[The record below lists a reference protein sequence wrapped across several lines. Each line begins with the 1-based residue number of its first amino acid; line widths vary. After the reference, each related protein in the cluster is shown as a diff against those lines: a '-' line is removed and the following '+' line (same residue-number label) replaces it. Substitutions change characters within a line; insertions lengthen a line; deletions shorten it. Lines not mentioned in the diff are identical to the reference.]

1 MYLILNTSYKDKMR
15 DKLLHT
21 PEGVRDIYNSECAIK
36 LLIQDRLHHVLK
48 LYGFRDIQTPSFE
61 FFDIFNQER
70 GTVASKD
77 MYKLFDKEGNTMVL
91 RPDITPSIARCVAKY
106 YKDEELP
113 IRLCYIGNTYINSTT
128 YQGKLKE
135 VTQLGAELV
144 NDDSVDA
151 DAEMLAITIECLL
164 KSGLKE
170 FQLELG
176 NADFLKALIKEAGFE
191 NEEDIIK
198 LKDLIENKNM
208 FGMEEIIMNKNMTK
222 ELEDMFLKLPELF
235 GTLEILEYA
244 KGVTKNPRA
253 INAINRLEK
262 LYDIMTEYGF
272 ERYISFDLGMLS
284 KYDYYTGIIFRA
296 YTYKTGEAIVTG
308 GRYDNLVGQFGKKCP
323 AIGLAIVIDNLMLA
337 LTRQKLLPVIESSD
351 TLIIYTPKYRK
362 IAIGLA
368 GYFRKE
374 DNNVIL
380 QLSKENVGIDEYKSY
395 LMNMNIGGL
404 LYIDDEKDIIIFDT
418 ESGNKQIVDINE
430 ISNKI

>member
-1 MYLILNTSYKDKMR
+1 MK

-21 PEGVRDIYNSECAIK
+21 PEGVRDIYSTECEVK
-36 LLIQDRLHHVLK
+36 LLLQRNLHQVLK

-106 YKDEELP
+106 YKEEDLP
-113 IRLCYIGNTYINSTT
+113 IRLSYIGNTYINSTT

-135 VTQLGAELV
+135 ATQLGAELV
-144 NDDSVDA
+144 NDDSIDA

-164 KSGLKE
+164 KAGLKE

-176 NADFLKALIKEAGFE
+176 NADFLRSLIDEVGFS
-191 NEEDIIK
+191 NQEDIAK

-208 FGMEEIIMNKNMTK
+208 FGMEEIIINKDLSKGLK
-222 ELEDMFLKLPELF
+222 EILLKLPELF
-235 GTLEILEYA
+235 GSLDVLEYA
-244 KGVTKNPRA
+244 KSVISFPRA
-253 INAINRLEK
+253 IKAIERLES
-262 LYDIMTEYGF
+262 LYEIMKDYGF
-272 ERYISFDLGMLS
+272 EKYISFDLGMLS
-284 KYDYYTGIIFRA
+284 KYDYYTGIIFKA

-308 GRYDNLVGQFGKKCP
+308 GRYDNLVGQFGKDCP

-337 LTRQKLLPVIESSD
+337 LSRQKLLPQIDSSD
-351 TLIIYTPKYRK
+351 TMILYTADYRK
-362 IAIGLA
+362 EAIALA

-374 DNNVIL
+374 GNNVVL
-380 QLSKENVGIDEYKSY
+380 QRSKEGVELETY
-395 LMNMNIGGL
+395 LPFMKNMNIGGL
-404 LYIDDEKDIIIFDT
+404 LYIDNDRDILVMDASDGSRQMASIKELMDD
-418 ESGNKQIVDINE
+418 K
-430 ISNKI
+430 

>member
-1 MYLILNTSYKDKMR
+1 MK

-21 PEGVRDIYNSECAIK
+21 PEGVRDIYSTECEVK
-36 LLIQDRLHHVLK
+36 LLLQRNLHQVLK

-106 YKDEELP
+106 YKEEDLP
-113 IRLCYIGNTYINSTT
+113 IRLSYIGNTYINSTT

-135 VTQLGAELV
+135 ATQLGAELV
-144 NDDSVDA
+144 NDDSIDA

-164 KSGLKE
+164 KAGLKE

-176 NADFLKALIKEAGFE
+176 NADFLRSLIDEVGFS
-191 NEEDIIK
+191 NQEDIAK

-208 FGMEEIIMNKNMTK
+208 FGMEEIIINKDLSKGLK
-222 ELEDMFLKLPELF
+222 EILLKLPELF
-235 GTLEILEYA
+235 GSLEVLEYA
-244 KGVTKNPRA
+244 KSVISFPRA
-253 INAINRLEK
+253 IKAIKRLES
-262 LYDIMTEYGF
+262 LYEIMKDYGF
-272 ERYISFDLGMLS
+272 EKYISFDLGMLS
-284 KYDYYTGIIFRA
+284 KYDYYTGIIFKA

-308 GRYDNLVGQFGKKCP
+308 GRYDNLVGQFGKDCP

-337 LTRQKLLPVIESSD
+337 LSRQKLLPQIDSSD
-351 TLIIYTPKYRK
+351 TMILYTANYRK
-362 IAIGLA
+362 EAIALA

-374 DNNVIL
+374 GNNVVL
-380 QLSKENVGIDEYKSY
+380 QRSKEGVELETY
-395 LMNMNIGGL
+395 LPFMKNMNIGGL
-404 LYIDDEKDIIIFDT
+404 LYIDSDKDILVMDASDGSRQMASIKELMDD
-418 ESGNKQIVDINE
+418 K
-430 ISNKI
+430 